1 MRSWP
6 HCQAQELRKRKK
18 TKAVNYKPLPLEE
31 LKGIHEVIL
40 AHDDREGS
48 ATMARKVFQDLLA
61 KESLSLSLKKVHI
74 DNLKAD
80 ASSLVITKRRA
91 DKASAV
97 ASTRCSPSICQQ
109 FDANVK
115 LPACNHNT

>member
-6 HCQAQELRKRKK
+6 HLSGSGVEEEKK

-74 DNLKAD
+74 DNLKRM
-80 ASSLVITKRRA
+80 L
-91 DKASAV
+91 
-97 ASTRCSPSICQQ
+97 
-109 FDANVK
+109 
-115 LPACNHNT
+115 HHW